1 MVFTWRAFWAA
12 LAMSLGVVLLPAA
25 IWWWAGLLAAL
36 LLVDVLACASPR
48 KVTVERERI
57 RPVRLGE
64 EVRAAT
70 VLHNQGRRRLRGSV
84 RDGWQPSA
92 APEQPQ
98 HRVNVDPEGSA
109 RTETRL
115 APARRGEL
123 RSEHVTVRSLGPLGL
138 AGRQVTHRVPQ
149 TVRIMPPFRS
159 RKHLPSKLQRIRE
172 MDGSSAA
179 RSLGAG
185 TEFDSLRDYVRGDD
199 VRSVDWRAT
208 ARRRAG
214 GADRGEHLVVRTW
227 RPERDRRVILCLDAS
242 RTSAVRLGDE
252 PRIETA
258 MEAALLLGTLAV
270 SAGDRT
276 DLLAF
281 HREPVARAS
290 STSPGS
296 FSGLMAEQLAAVQ
309 PALVEADFS
318 QLPGQVAQVSG
329 RHALVV
335 VLTSLD
341 AGSVL
346 EGLLPVL
353 PSLTEKHTVVVAS
366 PQDPELTQR
375 LTARDTAAD
384 VYSAAAAERHLAETA
399 AVRDELQ
406 ALGAEVVEAGPHDLP
421 AALADTYI
429 RLKAEGR
436 L

>member
-1 MVFTWRAFWAA
+1 MVLTWRALWAA
-12 LAMSLGVVLLPAA
+12 LALCLGVVLLPAA
-25 IWWWAGLLAAL
+25 FWWWLGLLAAL
-36 LLVDVLACASPR
+36 LLADILACASPR
-48 KVTVERERI
+48 RVTVERE
-57 RPVRLGE
+57 PVLPARLGE
-64 EVRAAT
+64 QVQAAT
-70 VLHNQGRRRLRGSV
+70 VLHSRGRRRLRGSV

-92 APEQPQ
+92 QAEQALHPVDMAPA
-98 HRVNVDPEGSA
+98 GTA
-109 RTETRL
+109 RLQTRL
-115 APARRGEL
+115 SPARRGEL

-159 RKHLPSKLQRIRE
+159 RKHLPSKLQRVRE
-172 MDGSSAA
+172 LDGSSAA

-199 VRSVDWRAT
+199 VRSIDWRAT

-252 PRIETA
+252 PRIETS

-290 STSPGS
+290 SSASGS
-296 FSGLMAEQLAAVQ
+296 FTNLMAEQLASVE
-309 PALVEADFS
+309 PTLVEADFS
-318 QLPGQVAQVSG
+318 RLPGQVAQVSG

-335 VLTSLD
+335 VLTALD
-341 AGSVL
+341 AGAVL

-353 PSLTEKHTVVVAS
+353 PALTEKHTVVIAS
-366 PQDPELTQR
+366 PQDPELTAR
-375 LTARDTAAD
+375 LRARETVSD

-399 AVRDELQ
+399 AVRDELT
-406 ALGAEVVEAGPHDLP
+406 ALGAEVVEAGPHELP
-421 AALADTYI
+421 AALADIYI